1 MNFSVNPIGNRLF
14 LDVLSGVLTFLL
26 SRFHR
31 FTPGLT
37 VGDMS
42 SYLRA
47 LRQAVVR
54 TTVTAT
60 VVVAT
65 VEVTTHLPSEG
76 RASETYHR
84 LVDHTITPLLRQYTS
99 PETAHHLALYC
110 ARLGLAP
117 MYRPSAKEQETSLRT
132 TLWNIEFPN
141 VIGLAAGFDK
151 NGSAIRGLEEMGFG
165 FVEIGS
171 VTPLPQPGN
180 PKPRMFRL
188 LPERAIINRYGFNSE
203 GMETVAA
210 NLRQYRDSLVSA
222 TTGTT
227 ASQED
232 EDPQETNQQPLHR
245 IVHALSVVDKVH
257 MRLHKILCPYQYYAA
272 STLVGV
278 NLGKNKVS
286 QHSEVDDYC
295 RGIRTLG
302 PYADY
307 LVINVSSPNTPGLR
321 DLQEPSTLQ
330 ELVLACIQE
339 RNLLERKVPLL
350 VKLAP
355 DLSNEELRDIA
366 TVLMDCQVDGL
377 IVCNTTNDRPM
388 NLISSAKDE
397 TGGMSGIPL
406 RDRSTECIKVLYHH
420 TQGTIPIIGV
430 GGVSTAQDVL
440 EKLKAGASLVQIYS
454 VLAFE
459 GPGVV
464 TTLRH
469 ELAGLLKQGGFR
481 SVQDVVGYSHEELYW
496 KRKQEE
502 LLQKPDEAI
511 TLDGADDDVE
521 DLLEPEGFIVDDQD
535 EKVVDAQE

>member
-1 MNFSVNPIGNRLF
+1 
-14 LDVLSGVLTFLL
+14 
-26 SRFHR
+26 
-31 FTPGLT
+31 
-37 VGDMS
+37 MS
-42 SYLRA
+42 SYLRS

-54 TTVTAT
+54 TTVAATAG
-60 VVVAT
+60 VVL
-65 VEVTTHLPSEG
+65 VEVTTHLPSQG
-76 RASETYHR
+76 RASATYHR

-99 PETAHHLALYC
+99 PETAHHVALYC

-117 MYRPSAKEQETSLRT
+117 IYRPSAKEQETNLTT
-132 TLWNIEFPN
+132 TLWDMEFPN
-141 VIGLAAGFDK
+141 PVGLAAGFDK
-151 NGSAIRGLEEMGFG
+151 NGSAIRGLEGMGFG

-180 PKPRMFRL
+180 PQPRMFRL

-203 GMETVAA
+203 GMEAVAV
-210 NLRQYRDSLVSA
+210 NLKQYRESLLPD
-222 TTGTT
+222 TTDT
-227 ASQED
+227 QEKELD
-232 EDPQETNQQPLHR
+232 AAENKQPLHR
-245 IVHALSVVDKVH
+245 IAHAMSFVAKSYTRVHKALFPSH
-257 MRLHKILCPYQYYAA
+257 FYTP

-286 QHSEVDDYC
+286 EHSEVDDYC
-295 RGIRTLG
+295 QGIRTLG

-330 ELVLACIQE
+330 ELVRACLHERDQSLAD
-339 RNLLERKVPLL
+339 RKVPLL

-355 DLSNEELRDIA
+355 DLSNEELLDIA

-388 NLISSAKDE
+388 NLISSEKDE
-397 TGGMSGIPL
+397 TGGMSGAPL

-420 TQGTIPIIGV
+420 TQGKIPIIGV
-430 GGVSTAQDVL
+430 GGISTAQDVL

-469 ELAGLLKQGGFR
+469 DLACLLKQGGFR
-481 SVQDVVGYSHEELYW
+481 SVQDVVGYNHEELYW
-496 KRKQEE
+496 KRKQQE

-511 TLDGADDDVE
+511 MIDGANDDAE
-521 DLLEPEGFIVDDQD
+521 DGFVIVNQD
-535 EKVVDAQE
+535 ENLVDGQ